1 MIGMLG
7 KKWRSNAVVD
17 VLLAFVQS
25 WEMHGPDETSIC
37 SGTLDVVRAYLGDR
51 PCCIWKAQE
60 TTGPVSSGQRKN
72 SALVKICERGM
83 MEIFYA
89 EREPE
94 HQAALAR
101 AMVTGSSEF
110 DPCQLSPL
118 ASDLKLGFDGL
129 LHIPIKSKE
138 EVVGLLSLA
147 VFKKESRDREFV
159 QPLESLG
166 RLLAIA
172 LHHGQDQETVLG
184 RERRLKA
191 EVAATTRELEETNQ
205 RLIER
210 VRELK
215 TLYKELQKRV
225 EELTNA
231 NRAKDEFLS
240 IVSHE
245 LRTPLTSLTGFLSVL
260 LEEEAGPISEQQRKF
275 LGIAKQ
281 SASRLNLIIS
291 DLLDVSRIESGRLNL
306 EMGECSLH
314 DILQT
319 SFEGLKASAAI
330 KGLQLRLHSLPALP
344 EIWGDPSRLQQVVD
358 NLVSNA
364 IKFTDC
370 GGEIDV
376 IGEEKGDFL
385 QVSVRDTGPGL
396 SSEEQSKVFDM
407 FYQADASTRRSAGGA
422 GLGLAIARGIVNM
435 HGGQIMVQSE
445 KGQGA
450 TFTFLIPRKKAQ
462 KKAA

>member
-1 MIGMLG
+1 MKKMMDMIG
-7 KKWRSNAVVD
+7 KKWRGNAVAD
-17 VLLAFVQS
+17 VLSAFMQA
-25 WEMHGPDETSIC
+25 WEMQGPDEISIS

-51 PCCIWKAQE
+51 ACCIWKKQ
-60 TTGPVSSGQRKN
+60 GDGI
-72 SALVKICERGM
+72 LKICERGM
-83 MEIFYA
+83 MDLFFSEKD
-89 EREPE
+89 PE
-94 HQAALAR
+94 HQVALKR

-110 DPCQLSPL
+110 DLCRLTPMVE
-118 ASDLKLGFDGL
+118 DIHMRFDGL
-129 LHIPIKSKE
+129 LHIPIKSRE
-138 EVVGLLSLA
+138 DVMGLFSLA
-147 VFKKESRDREFV
+147 VTKKESRDREFV

-166 RLLAIA
+166 RLVAIA
-172 LHHGQDQETVLG
+172 LNYSRDQEENLS

-191 EVAATTRELEETNQ
+191 EVEATTHELSETNE
-205 RLIER
+205 RLIAR

-215 TLYKELQKRV
+215 TLYAELQKRV

-245 LRTPLTSLTGFLSVL
+245 LRTPLTSLSGFLSVL
-260 LEEEAGPISEQQRKF
+260 LDEEAGPISEQQRKF

-281 SASRLNLIIS
+281 SATRLNLIIS

-314 DILQT
+314 DILVT
-319 SFEGLKASAAI
+319 SHEGLKAAAANKSI
-330 KGLQLRLHSLPALP
+330 QLRLHSLPTLP
-344 EIWGDPSRLQQVVD
+344 KIWGDPSRLQQVVD
-358 NLVSNA
+358 NIVSNA
-364 IKFTDC
+364 IKFTDR
-370 GGEIDV
+370 GGEID
-376 IGEEKGDFL
+376 ISGEEKGDFL
-385 QVSVRDTGPGL
+385 LISIRDTGPGL
-396 SSEEQSKVFDM
+396 APQEQEKVFDM

-445 KGQGA
+445 KGKGA
-450 TFTFLIPRKKAQ
+450 TFSFLIPRKREQ

>member
-1 MIGMLG
+1 MTSMIGMIG
-7 KKWRSNAVVD
+7 KWKGSAVVD
-17 VLLAFVQS
+17 VLVAFVQA
-25 WEMHGPDETSIC
+25 WDVRGPDEVSIC
-37 SGTLDVVRAYLGDR
+37 SGTLDVIRAYLGDR
-51 PCCIWKAQE
+51 PCCVWKKQGE
-60 TTGPVSSGQRKN
+60 G
-72 SALVKICERGM
+72 LIKICERGM
-83 MEIFYA
+83 MELFYS
-89 EREPE
+89 EKEPE
-94 HQAALAR
+94 HQAALKR
-101 AMVTGSSEF
+101 ALVTGSSEF
-110 DPCQLSPL
+110 DACRLSPL

-129 LHIPIKSKE
+129 LHIPIKGKDDIM
-138 EVVGLLSLA
+138 GIMSLA
-147 VFKKESRDREFV
+147 VVKKESRDREFV
-159 QPLESLG
+159 QPLEALG
-166 RLLAIA
+166 RLVAIA
-172 LHHGQDQETVLG
+172 LNYGRDQEQNIS

-191 EVAATTRELEETNQ
+191 EVEATTRELEETNS
-205 RLIER
+205 RLIDR
-210 VRELK
+210 VKELK

-260 LEEEAGPISEQQRKF
+260 LDEEAGSITEQQRKF

-281 SASRLNLIIS
+281 SATRLNLIIS

-319 SFEGLKASAAI
+319 SYEGLKAAAANKSI
-330 KGLQLRLHSLPALP
+330 QFRLHALPSLPQ
-344 EIWGDPSRLQQVVD
+344 IWGDPSRLQQVVD
-358 NLVSNA
+358 NIVSNA
-364 IKFTDC
+364 IKFTER
-370 GGEIDV
+370 GGEIDL

-385 QVSVRDTGPGL
+385 QVSIRDTGCGL
-396 SSEEQSKVFDM
+396 TPQEQEKVFDM

-435 HGGQIMVQSE
+435 HGGQISVQSE
-445 KGQGA
+445 KGKGA
-450 TFTFLIPRKKAQ
+450 TFIFLIPRKREQ

>member
-1 MIGMLG
+1 MKSMIGILG
-7 KKWRSNAVVD
+7 KKWRSTAVVD
-17 VLLAFVQS
+17 VLVAFVQS
-25 WEMHGPDETSIC
+25 WEMHGPDEVSVC

-51 PCCIWKAQE
+51 PCCIWKKQGE
-60 TTGPVSSGQRKN
+60 G
-72 SALVKICERGM
+72 LIKICERGM
-83 MEIFYA
+83 MELFYS
-89 EREPE
+89 EKEPE

-101 AMVTGSSEF
+101 AVVTGSSEF
-110 DPCQLSPL
+110 DPCRLSPL

-129 LHIPIKSKE
+129 LHIPIKGKDD
-138 EVVGLLSLA
+138 VIGLLSMA
-147 VFKKESRDREFV
+147 VVKKESRDRDFV
-159 QPLESLG
+159 GPLESLG
-166 RLLAIA
+166 RLVAIA
-172 LHHGQDQETVLG
+172 LTYGRDQEQNVS

-191 EVAATTRELEETNQ
+191 EVDATTRELEDTNN

-260 LEEEAGPISEQQRKF
+260 LDEEAGAISDQQRKF

-281 SASRLNLIIS
+281 SATRLNLIIS

-314 DILQT
+314 EILMAC
-319 SFEGLKASAAI
+319 FEGLKAGAANKAI
-330 KGLQLRLHSLPALP
+330 QLRLHSLPTLP
-344 EIWGDPSRLQQVVD
+344 TIWGDPSRLQQVVD
-358 NLVSNA
+358 NIVSNA
-364 IKFTDC
+364 IKFTER
-370 GGEIDV
+370 GGEIDI
-376 IGEEKGDFL
+376 IGEEKGDFI

-396 SSEEQSKVFDM
+396 SIPEQEKVFDM

-435 HGGQIMVQSE
+435 HGGQISVQSE
-445 KGQGA
+445 KGKGA
-450 TFTFLIPRKKAQ
+450 TFIFLIPRRREQ

>member
-7 KKWRSNAVVD
+7 KKWRSSSVVD
-17 VLLAFVQS
+17 VLVAFVQS

-37 SGTLDVVRAYLGDR
+37 SGTLDVIRAYLGDR
-51 PCCIWKAQE
+51 PCCFWKTQDK
-60 TTGPVSSGQRKN
+60 GLLKLS
-72 SALVKICERGM
+72 ERGM
-83 MEIFYA
+83 MELFYA
-89 EREPE
+89 EKEPE

-101 AMVTGSSEF
+101 ALVSGSSEF
-110 DPCQLSPL
+110 DPCKLNAL
-118 ASDLKLGFDGL
+118 ANDLKLGFDGL
-129 LHIPIKSKE
+129 LHIPVKSKDD
-138 EVVGLLSLA
+138 VIGLMSLA
-147 VFKKESRDREFV
+147 VTKKEARDREFV

-166 RLLAIA
+166 RLVAIA
-172 LHHGQDQETVLG
+172 LLHGYDQEVNIT
-184 RERRLKA
+184 REQRLKA
-191 EVAATTRELEETNQ
+191 EVEATTRELEDTNH

-210 VRELK
+210 VKELK
-215 TLYKELQKRV
+215 ILYKELQHRV

-245 LRTPLTSLTGFLSVL
+245 LRTPLTSLSGFLSIL
-260 LEEEAGPISEQQRKF
+260 LDEEAGAINDQQRKF

-281 SASRLNLIIS
+281 SATRLNLIIS

-319 SFEGLKASAAI
+319 SFEGLKATAANKAI
-330 KGLQLRLHSLPALP
+330 QLRLHSLPSFP
-344 EIWGDPSRLQQVVD
+344 MIWGDPSRLQQVVD
-358 NLVSNA
+358 NIVSNA
-364 IKFTDC
+364 IKFTDR
-370 GGEIDV
+370 GGEIDIV
-376 IGEEKGDFL
+376 GEEKGDFL

-396 SSEEQSKVFDM
+396 SIQEQEKVFDM

-422 GLGLAIARGIVNM
+422 GLGLAIARGIVTM
-435 HGGQIMVQSE
+435 HGGQISVQSE
-445 KGQGA
+445 KGKGA
-450 TFTFLIPRKKAQ
+450 TFIFLIPRKKEQ

>member
-7 KKWRSNAVVD
+7 KKWRGNAVVD
-17 VLLAFVQS
+17 VLVAFVQS
-25 WEMHGPDETSIC
+25 WEMHGPDEVSIC

-51 PCCIWKAQE
+51 PCCIWKKQADRL
-60 TTGPVSSGQRKN
+60 G
-72 SALVKICERGM
+72 KICERGM
-83 MEIFYA
+83 MELFYS
-89 EREPE
+89 EKEPE
-94 HQAALAR
+94 HQNALAR
-101 AMVTGSSEF
+101 AIVTGTSEF
-110 DPCQLSPL
+110 DPCRLSPL

-129 LHIPIKSKE
+129 LHIPIKSKGD
-138 EVVGLLSLA
+138 VIGLLSMA
-147 VFKKESRDREFV
+147 VTKKESRDRDFV
-159 QPLESLG
+159 MPLESLG
-166 RLLAIA
+166 RLVAIA
-172 LHHGQDQETVLG
+172 LTYGHDQEQNVN

-191 EVAATTRELEETNQ
+191 EVEATTRELEDTNN

-225 EELTNA
+225 EELTDA

-260 LEEEAGPISEQQRKF
+260 LDEEAGAITDQQRKF
-275 LGIAKQ
+275 LGIAKA
-281 SASRLNLIIS
+281 SATRLNLIIS

-314 DILQT
+314 EILQT
-319 SFEGLKASAAI
+319 CYEGLKASAAN
-330 KGLQLRLHSLPALP
+330 KALQLRLHSLPTLP
-344 EIWGDPSRLQQVVD
+344 TIWGDPSRLQQVID
-358 NLVSNA
+358 NIVSNA
-364 IKFTDC
+364 IKFTEK
-370 GGEIDV
+370 GGEID
-376 IGEEKGDFL
+376 ISGEEKGDFL
-385 QVSVRDTGPGL
+385 LVSVRDTGPGL
-396 SSEEQSKVFDM
+396 SQEEQEKVFDM

-435 HGGQIMVQSE
+435 HGGTISVQSE
-445 KGQGA
+445 KGKGA
-450 TFTFLIPRKKAQ
+450 TFTFLIPRKREQ

>member
-7 KKWRSNAVVD
+7 KKWRGSSVVD
-17 VLLAFVQS
+17 VLVAFVQS
-25 WEMHGPDETSIC
+25 WEMHGPDEVSIS

-51 PCCIWKAQE
+51 PCCVWKKQ
-60 TTGPVSSGQRKN
+60 GDSLSKV
-72 SALVKICERGM
+72 CERGM
-83 MEIFYA
+83 MELFYS
-89 EREPE
+89 EKEPE
-94 HQAALAR
+94 HQTALTR
-101 AMVTGSSEF
+101 ALVTGTSEF
-110 DPCQLSPL
+110 DPCKLSPL

-129 LHIPIKSKE
+129 LHVPVKSKDD
-138 EVVGLLSLA
+138 VLGLLSLA
-147 VFKKESRDREFV
+147 VTRKESRDREFV

-166 RLLAIA
+166 RLVAIA
-172 LHHGQDQETVLG
+172 LQHGHSQEQNLS

-191 EVAATTRELEETNQ
+191 EVEATTRELEDTNK

-210 VRELK
+210 VKELK
-215 TLYKELQKRV
+215 TLYKELQIRV

-260 LEEEAGPISEQQRKF
+260 LDGEAGAISEQQQRF
-275 LGIAKQ
+275 LAIAKQ
-281 SASRLNLIIS
+281 SATRLNLIIS

-319 SFEGLKASAAI
+319 SYEGLKAAAAS
-330 KGLQLRLHSLPALP
+330 KSLQLRLHALP
-344 EIWGDPSRLQQVVD
+344 TLPSIWGDPSRLQQVVD
-358 NLVSNA
+358 NIVSNA
-364 IKFTDC
+364 IKFTER
-370 GGEIDV
+370 GGEID
-376 IGEEKGDFL
+376 ISGEEKGDFL
-385 QVSVRDTGPGL
+385 MVTVRDTGPGL
-396 SSEEQSKVFDM
+396 TPDEQAKVFDM

-435 HGGQIMVQSE
+435 HGGQISVQSE
-445 KGQGA
+445 KGNGA
-450 TFTFLIPRKKAQ
+450 TFTFLIPRKREQ